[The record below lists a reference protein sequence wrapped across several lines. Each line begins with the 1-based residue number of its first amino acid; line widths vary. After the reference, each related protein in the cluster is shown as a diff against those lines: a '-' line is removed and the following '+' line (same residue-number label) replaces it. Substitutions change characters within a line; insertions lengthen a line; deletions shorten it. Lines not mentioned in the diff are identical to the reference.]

1 MTSLL
6 RGGVGKGGEVEGG
19 GTVRGFFGEIHGF
32 QGGRRKD
39 QSSLTECKG
48 GL

>member
-1 MTSLL
+1 MW
-6 RGGVGKGGEVEGG
+6 RGGRGGRLEV
-19 GTVRGFFGEIHGF
+19 FLGEIHGF
-32 QGGRRKD
+32 QEGRRKD